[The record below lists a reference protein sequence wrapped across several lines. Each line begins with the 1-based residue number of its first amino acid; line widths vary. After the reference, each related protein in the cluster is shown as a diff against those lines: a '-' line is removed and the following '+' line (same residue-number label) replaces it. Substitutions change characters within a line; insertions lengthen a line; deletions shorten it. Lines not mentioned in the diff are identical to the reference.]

1 MLKKVQRVRQKYSR
15 YIMPVAVLFG
25 FLVDTLTLTRIDRI
39 FDNVILISH
48 LLIVGFLIAVLFSKD
63 TLFGK
68 RFKIAEREQIFN
80 TILVF
85 SFGALFSG
93 FIIFYTRS
101 GSLSASWPFLLILL
115 ALMIGT
121 EVKKEYYQERI
132 FQISFFF
139 LAIFCYLIF
148 FLPVIFASV
157 SIYMFLLSGFTSLVL
172 IGLFLLLLKKID
184 IKKHGEH
191 IPKIRIRIISIFLLI
206 NILYFTN
213 IIPPVPLSLKFK
225 GVYYSITTLS
235 ENTYQGVYEETSS
248 FNFWRKRSRNIQRI
262 PGEGVFVFASV
273 FAPTRLQTSIY
284 HSWQYYDKENV
295 RWVKSDRIKIPISGG
310 RDDGF
315 RGFSMK
321 QNLWPGTWRVI
332 IENERGQKLGQIR
345 FKIHEIQ
352 NLSQRQQAI
361 ESL

>member
-1 MLKKVQRVRQKYSR
+1 MLGKVRRVRQKYAR
-15 YIMPVAVLFG
+15 YIMPAAVLVG
-25 FLVDTLTLTRIDRI
+25 FLLDTITLNRIDQV
-39 FDNVILISH
+39 FDNAILITH
-48 LLIVGFLIAVLFSKD
+48 LVIVGALIAVLFAKD
-63 TLFGK
+63 TAFGK
-68 RFKIAEREQIFN
+68 RFRIAEREHTFN
-80 TILVF
+80 TILAF

-115 ALMIGT
+115 ALMLGT

-148 FLPVIFASV
+148 FLPVVFANV
-157 SIYMFLLSGFTSLVL
+157 GVRMFLLSGIASLVC
-172 IGLFLLLLKKID
+172 IGLFLLFLKKID
-184 IKKHGEH
+184 PQKHKEH
-191 IPKIRIRIISIFLLI
+191 IVKIRTRIITVFLIF

-225 GVYYSITTLS
+225 GAYHSIVVLS
-235 ENTYQGVYEETSS
+235 ENNYQGTYEPTSPL
-248 FNFWRKRSRNIQRI
+248 NFLRKRSRTIHRI

-295 RWVKSDRIKIPISGG
+295 RWVKSDRIQIPISGG
-310 RDDGF
+310 REDGF

-321 QNLWPGTWRVI
+321 ENLWEGKWRVV
-332 IENERGQKLGQIR
+332 IENERGQRLGQIR
-345 FKIHEIQ
+345 FKIKEIQ
-352 NLSQRQQAI
+352 NPTQRNLRQ
-361 ESL
+361 ETL

>member
-1 MLKKVQRVRQKYSR
+1 MLTQVQKVRKKYAQ
-15 YIMPVAVLFG
+15 YIMPLAIVFG
-25 FLVDTLTLTRIDRI
+25 FIIDTITLNQIDQV
-39 FDNVILISH
+39 FDNAILITH
-48 LLIVGFLIAVLFSKD
+48 LLIVGFLIGVLFSKD
-63 TLFGK
+63 TIFGK
-68 RFKIAEREQIFN
+68 RFKIAEREHIFN

-101 GSLSASWPFLLILL
+101 GSFAASWPFLLILL

-148 FLPVIFASV
+148 FLPVLFANI
-157 SIYMFLLSGFTSLVL
+157 SIYMFLLSGITSVGC
-172 IGLFLLLLKKID
+172 ITLFLLILKKID
-184 IKKHGEH
+184 IQKYQEH
-191 IPKIRIRIISIFLLI
+191 IPKIRIRIIAIFLLI

-225 GVYYSITTLS
+225 GVYYSISTLA
-235 ENTYQGVYEETSS
+235 ENSYQGIYEATSPL
-248 FNFWRKRSRNIQRI
+248 NFIRTRSRTMYRM
-262 PGEGVFVFASV
+262 PGEPIFVFASV
-273 FAPTRLQTSIY
+273 FAPTRLETSIY

-295 RWVKSDRIKIPISGG
+295 RWVKSDRIRIPISGG
-310 RDDGF
+310 REDGF

-321 QNLWPGTWRVI
+321 ENLWPGTWRVI
-332 IENERGQKLGQIR
+332 IENERGQRLGQIR
-345 FKIHEIQ
+345 FKIREIQ
-352 NLSQRQQAI
+352 DANQRQQKI
-361 ESL
+361 ETL

>member
-1 MLKKVQRVRQKYSR
+1 MLTQVQKVRKKYAR
-15 YIMPVAVLFG
+15 YIMPLAIVFG
-25 FLVDTLTLTRIDRI
+25 FIIDTITLNQIDQV
-39 FDNVILISH
+39 FDNAILITH
-48 LLIVGFLIAVLFSKD
+48 LLIVGFLIGILFSKD
-63 TLFGK
+63 TMFGK
-68 RFKIAEREQIFN
+68 RFKIAEREHIFN

-101 GSLSASWPFLLILL
+101 GSFSASWPFLLILL

-148 FLPVIFASV
+148 FLPVLFANI
-157 SIYMFLLSGFTSLVL
+157 SIYMFLLSGFTSLALV
-172 IGLFLLLLKKID
+172 GLFLLLLKKID
-184 IKKHGEH
+184 IKKYQEH
-191 IPKIRIRIISIFLLI
+191 IRKIRIRIIGIFLLI

-225 GVYYSITTLS
+225 GVYYSISTLA
-235 ENTYQGVYEETSS
+235 ENSYQGIYEATSPL
-248 FNFWRKRSRNIQRI
+248 NFIRTRSRTMYRT
-262 PGEGVFVFASV
+262 PGEPIFVFASV
-273 FAPTRLQTSIY
+273 FAPTRLETSIY

-295 RWVKSDRIKIPISGG
+295 RWVKSDRIRIPISGG
-310 RDDGF
+310 REEGF

-321 QNLWPGTWRVI
+321 ENLWPGTWRVI
-332 IENERGQKLGQIR
+332 IENERGQRLGQIR
-345 FKIHEIQ
+345 FKIREIQ
-352 NLSQRQQAI
+352 DTNQRQQKI
-361 ESL
+361 ETL

>member
-1 MLKKVQRVRQKYSR
+1 MLKKVHRVRQKYAR
-15 YIMPVAVLFG
+15 YIMPAAVLFG
-25 FLVDTLTLTRIDRI
+25 FLIDTITLTRIDRV
-39 FDNVILISH
+39 FDNAVLISH
-48 LLIVGFLIAVLFSKD
+48 LLIVGFLIAVLFAKD
-63 TLFGK
+63 TNFGR
-68 RFKIAEREQIFN
+68 RFKIAEREHIFN

-101 GSLSASWPFLLILL
+101 GSFSASWPFLLILL

-148 FLPVIFASV
+148 FLPVIFASIG
-157 SIYMFLLSGFTSLVL
+157 IYMFLLSGFTSLALV
-172 IGLFLLLLKKID
+172 GLFLLLLKKID
-184 IKKHGEH
+184 IKKHSEH

-225 GVYYSITTLS
+225 GVYYSITTLA
-235 ENTYQGVYEETSS
+235 ENTYQGTYEATSPI
-248 FNFWRKRSRNIQRI
+248 NFLRTRSRNMYRI
-262 PGEGVFVFASV
+262 PGEPIFVFASV
-273 FAPTRLQTSIY
+273 FAPTRLETSIY

-295 RWVKSDRIKIPISGG
+295 RWVKSDRIRIPISGG
-310 RDDGF
+310 REDGF

-321 QNLWPGTWRVI
+321 ENLWPGTWRVI
-332 IENERGQKLGQIR
+332 IENERGQRLGQIR
-345 FKIHEIQ
+345 FKIREIQ
-352 NLSQRQQAI
+352 NSSQRQQVI
-361 ESL
+361 ETL